1 MSSKT
6 QTPTRV
12 LFDVPGPKGRRR
24 IWIISVLAVLV
35 FVAAAAGGIYQL
47 WWNYQL
53 LPEKWL
59 PFTQPATLKFFG
71 RGVVGTL
78 LATGVAALFTF
89 PLALA
94 LALGREAKNR
104 IVSKVSGA
112 WEEVFRSLPL
122 LLVIYAFMLAL
133 PRYGIRFSTFWLLVI
148 PMIISCSATTAEV
161 FRAGLRAVPRGQS
174 EAALSLGMLPKQV
187 SALVI
192 IPQAIRLVAPNL
204 LTQLVSLLKDSTLG
218 YVVSYFDLMHQGQ
231 LFSAQ
236 ANSYIQTYFLIALI
250 YIAINIVLTRVADRW
265 RERRN

>member
-1 MSSKT
+1 MSAKT
-6 QTPTRV
+6 QNPTRV
-12 LFDVPGPKGRRR
+12 LFDAPGPRGRRR
-24 IWIISVLAVLV
+24 IWIISAVSIVLI
-35 FVAAAAGGIYQL
+35 VAAAAGGLYQL

-59 PFTQPATLKFFG
+59 PFTRPETLKFFAQ
-71 RGVVGTL
+71 GVGGTL
-78 LATGVAALFTF
+78 LATAVAALFMF
-89 PLALA
+89 PIALA
-94 LALGREAKNR
+94 LALGREAKNK
-104 IVSKVSGA
+104 ILSKVCGA
-112 WEEVFRSLPL
+112 WVEVFRSLPL

-161 FRAGLRAVPRGQS
+161 FRAGIRAVPAGQR
-174 EAALSLGMLPKQV
+174 EAALSLGLLPRQV

-192 IPQAIRLVAPNL
+192 IPQALRLVAPNL

-265 RERRN
+265 RERRK

>member
-78 LATGVAALFTF
+78 LQ
-89 PLALA
+89 
-94 LALGREAKNR
+94 
-104 IVSKVSGA
+104 A
-112 WEEVFRSLPL
+112 WPPSSP
-122 LLVIYAFMLAL
+122 
-133 PRYGIRFSTFWLLVI
+133 SHW
-148 PMIISCSATTAEV
+148 
-161 FRAGLRAVPRGQS
+161 
-174 EAALSLGMLPKQV
+174 
-187 SALVI
+187 
-192 IPQAIRLVAPNL
+192 
-204 LTQLVSLLKDSTLG
+204 
-218 YVVSYFDLMHQGQ
+218 
-231 LFSAQ
+231 
-236 ANSYIQTYFLIALI
+236 
-250 YIAINIVLTRVADRW
+250 RW
-265 RERRN
+265 RWRWDAKQKTESFPK

>member
-112 WEEVFRSLPL
+112 WVEVFRSLPL

-161 FRAGLRAVPRGQS
+161 FRAGLGPKRGRTIFRDAAKTGERPRHNPTGDTTS
-174 EAALSLGMLPKQV
+174 CPKLAHPAGVAAE
-187 SALVI
+187 
-192 IPQAIRLVAPNL
+192 RL
-204 LTQLVSLLKDSTLG
+204 
-218 YVVSYFDLMHQGQ
+218 H
-231 LFSAQ
+231 
-236 ANSYIQTYFLIALI
+236 
-250 YIAINIVLTRVADRW
+250 TRV
-265 RERRN
+265 RRFIF